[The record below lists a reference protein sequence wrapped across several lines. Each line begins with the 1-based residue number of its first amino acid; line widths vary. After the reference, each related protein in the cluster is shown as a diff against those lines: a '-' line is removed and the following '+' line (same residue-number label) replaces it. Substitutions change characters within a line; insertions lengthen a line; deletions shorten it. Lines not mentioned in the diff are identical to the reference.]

1 MQINLP
7 NDADGIVLKKAE
19 VAGFGKDVTAYVAH
33 LISEDEPSGNFAPL
47 VGDDLVG
54 DDLQASLEM
63 LRRSEEDLAAG
74 KTQDMREALKEI
86 ADSHGL
92 KINQ

>member
-7 NDADGIVLKKAE
+7 NDAEIVVLQKAAA
-19 VAGFGKDVTAYVAH
+19 AGFGEDVNAYVAH
-33 LISEDEPSGNFAPL
+33 LISEDEPSENFAPL
-47 VGDDLVG
+47 IGDE
-54 DDLQASLEM
+54 LQASLEM
-63 LRRSEEDLAAG
+63 LHRSEEDLAAG